1 MITAI
6 DTNILIDV
14 FADDKTFAEKS
25 LKVLREVEQA
35 GQLIVCEVILA
46 ETARYFASL
55 EMLRET
61 FDSIGIVREPV
72 GESACYLAGQRFQEY
87 RRKGGKRDRVLADF
101 LVGAHALVRCSQLVT
116 RDRGFYRTYFSDL
129 TIVDPSV

>member
-14 FADDKTFAEKS
+14 FADDKTYAESS
-25 LKVLREVEQA
+25 LKVLREAEQA
-35 GQLIVCEVILA
+35 GQLIVCEIILA
-46 ETARYFASL
+46 ETARYFESL

-61 FDSIGIVREPV
+61 FDSIGIMREPV
-72 GESACYLAGQRFQEY
+72 GEAACYLAGQRFLEY

-101 LVGAHALVRCSQLVT
+101 LIGAHALVRCSKLVT

-129 TIVDPSV
+129 TLVDPSV